1 MLPDPPS
8 TRCYPP
14 PLVVVSALAS
24 GATEVESSAARTEP
38 PTVCT
43 VHSCVLGPAE
53 TAVCG
58 EGSQVFYKAVENHMA
73 VNLIPS
79 PGPPHSAVQN
89 GRGQNSVSAEFCT
102 KLATVLHICSWC
114 NSM

>member
-14 PLVVVSALAS
+14 PQVVVSALAS

-38 PTVCT
+38 PTV
-43 VHSCVLGPAE
+43 HSCVLSPAE

-58 EGSQVFYKAVENHMA
+58 KGIQVFYKAVEK
-73 VNLIPS
+73 S
-79 PGPPHSAVQN
+79 YGGQPHTRVRITSRALPTVQTD
-89 GRGQNSVSAEFCT
+89 GRQIA
-102 KLATVLHICSWC
+102 L
-114 NSM
+114 